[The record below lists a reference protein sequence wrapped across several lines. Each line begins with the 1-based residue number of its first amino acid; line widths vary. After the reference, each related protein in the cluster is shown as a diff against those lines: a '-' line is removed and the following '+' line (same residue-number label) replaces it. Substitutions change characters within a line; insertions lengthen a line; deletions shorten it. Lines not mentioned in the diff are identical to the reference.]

1 MIISATLCSLM
12 LLPSVSYAQKTPMGK
27 FARAAMKAM
36 PRTSEC
42 HSLPNRAD
50 DEIPTKTVVDQH
62 FDKWTAGT
70 NAEPDT
76 KMLGGG
82 SVNYVLPADLMGTK
96 GWTGNE
102 VYQAGQACA
111 LRMYESEYGGLA
123 GGFISTPEMEL
134 SGDVVLKFR
143 ARCLKA
149 GDEGVIRVAL
159 CDNNEGPVDDR
170 DFDISDQWQEF
181 TFATDQAT
189 FNPNNIFQF
198 SAEEVDLLLDDIVV
212 TRKANKIPAPQVLQP
227 VNNSSTSFTARWSPT
242 TTASSYLLNVY
253 RKEMPEHCVE
263 PGSLSENF
271 GFFR

>member
-12 LLPSVSYAQKTPMGK
+12 LLPSVSYAQKTQMGK

-76 KMLGGG
+76 EMLGGG

-134 SGDVVLKFR
+134 GGDVVLKFR

-159 CDNNEGPVDDR
+159 CDNN
-170 DFDISDQWQEF
+170 
-181 TFATDQAT
+181 
-189 FNPNNIFQF
+189 
-198 SAEEVDLLLDDIVV
+198 
-212 TRKANKIPAPQVLQP
+212 
-227 VNNSSTSFTARWSPT
+227 
-242 TTASSYLLNVY
+242 
-253 RKEMPEHCVE
+253 
-263 PGSLSENF
+263 
-271 GFFR
+271 